1 MIKTDWNRWFW
12 YSPHHHRS
20 LCLLSPSSTDLWIQ
34 KKEVHD
40 TIQYN
45 TIQYNVSIISRLV
58 DYYHSFDLRLLLVVC
73 FGFWIVLLG
82 NFGWSD
88 CEIHYCESLKKWNEL
103 SRFTINLFGIW
114 PGDAIA
120 YSGFALLTFGLVA
133 IRDTRFNLS
142 LICWHLCFFG
152 LICEDLKMG
161 AAENNLEME
170 GTLEIGMGK
179 CFIFPWIFWVLFAI
193 PPVSMGSFR
202 DCIALFSFSLT
213 PPFPIP
219 QSIELSLVLPDLL
232 SSLKKS
238 RYF

>member
-1 MIKTDWNRWFW
+1 M
-12 YSPHHHRS
+12 
-20 LCLLSPSSTDLWIQ
+20 
-34 KKEVHD
+34 
-40 TIQYN
+40 
-45 TIQYNVSIISRLV
+45 

-88 CEIHYCESLKKWNEL
+88 CDFHDCESLKKWNEL

-179 CFIFPWIFWVLFAI
+179 CFIFPWFFWVLFAI

-202 DCIALFSFSLT
+202 DYIALFSFSLT